1 MTRRLIA
8 LAAAGFAVSFT
19 GCFMFGP
26 HPGPPL
32 VSGKVVEQ
40 PPLSQSSGEAA
51 ERVDHVGTDLLTA
64 TPLGIPEIDFLTVGS
79 ADAELFH
86 RDVKTLYISDSLVSR
101 CKTDDELAAVL
112 AHEIG
117 QMTAEFRRG
126 VRRQSPEPMPP
137 VASAPKYDGS
147 TDTDPSRAV
156 YLAQYEKLKQT
167 PADKKNWP
175 TVDPQEIAEE
185 LLRNAGR
192 EPKLL
197 TQVAPLVREAGNGPN
212 ARQLGGAS
220 AAPKWSW

>member
-8 LAAAGFAVSFT
+8 LAASGFAVSLT
-19 GCFMFGP
+19 GCFALFP
-26 HPGPPL
+26 HPAQPL

-40 PPLSQSSGEAA
+40 PPLSQASGEAA
-51 ERVDHVGTDLLTA
+51 ERVDHVGSDLLTA
-64 TPLGIPEIDFLTVGS
+64 TPLGIPDIDFLTVGS
-79 ADAELFH
+79 ADVELFH
-86 RDVKTLYISDSLVSR
+86 RDVKTLYISDSLVNR

-112 AHEIG
+112 ALEIG

-126 VRRQSPEPMPP
+126 VRKQSPEPMPS
-137 VASAPKYDGS
+137 VASAPKFDGT

-156 YLAQYEKLKQT
+156 YLAQYERAKQS
-167 PADKKNWP
+167 PAERKNWP

-197 TQVAPLVREAGNGPN
+197 TQVAPLVREAANGPN
-212 ARQLGGAS
+212 ARRLGGTS
-220 AAPKWSW
+220 LAPKWSW